1 MATHLTPDELHELW
15 SELRIELKRLGGRPG
30 TNEVDDETATTLAAT
45 SAGSAATAATA
56 AYEACSESADWS
68 TKPPDVSAAVTA
80 AREAGAPERLLRIL
94 EALSRMRTGR
104 YGICAAC
111 HGPIPFARLLAVPET
126 SSCIDCG
133 SGRSAGRG

>member
-1 MATHLTPDELHELW
+1 MAKHLTPDELHELW

-30 TNEVDDETATTLAAT
+30 TFDVDDETATTLATA
-45 SAGSAATAATA
+45 SAGSAASAAAA
-56 AYEACSESADWS
+56 AYEACAASSDWS
-68 TKPPDVSAAVTA
+68 TKPPDLSAAVMA

-104 YGICAAC
+104 YGICLAC

-126 SSCIDCG
+126 TSCIDCG
-133 SGRSAGRG
+133 GARAAGRG